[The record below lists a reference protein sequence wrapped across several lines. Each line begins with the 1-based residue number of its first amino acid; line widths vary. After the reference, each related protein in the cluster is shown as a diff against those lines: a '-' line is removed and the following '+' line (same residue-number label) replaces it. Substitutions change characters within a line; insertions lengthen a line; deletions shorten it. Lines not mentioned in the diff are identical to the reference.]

1 MTIFELKCEA
11 YLKNFIELKESFD
24 ILSKYINF
32 SIYQSK
38 ELDLENI
45 IRSINKVLIEELEYL
60 LCKNINNSYLQV
72 VSTQKKEIKQ
82 YFIKELYSATPVI
95 ITDRKDERGKQLFWS
110 LYYNGDILS
119 LQKKLQNN
127 LEKKLKYFYQEE
139 LVDSKNFIQ
148 EIELKNQKPQSI
160 YFKTTKDKKE
170 RIIRLLGNKLR
181 IVPNSDDIS
190 QKLAFLSLAVGLGEK
205 SSLGG
210 GFCLGKGA

>member
-38 ELDLENI
+38 ELDLENKN
-45 IRSINKVLIEELEYL
+45 RSVNKVLIEELEYL